1 MKIINSH
8 YIPLAE
14 PHNVI
19 MGPGEEDIA
28 EQIGVLSVVEENTT
42 ADGGYGIRTHEHP
55 VVRRLGPVVL
65 GKEDKHNYTVMATV
79 EKAEGDVWWQLENND
94 CYMVCPVNKRKINIF
109 QLNLLMMSQ
118 MLKTGCEYDPIG
130 MMERFKEVGIEVK
143 WEDSAKENHQEIILT
158 NMAIGD
164 KMYFQSY
171 IGQPLF
177 LVYFADMID
186 DKHIQP
192 IDDDDIF
199 YEFVNQARALLEI
212 NPNFEFHF
220 TTIDKQLDYITE
232 RLNKELN
239 DYLER
244 PNESE

>member
-1 MKIINSH
+1 
-8 YIPLAE
+8 
-14 PHNVI
+14 
-19 MGPGEEDIA
+19 
-28 EQIGVLSVVEENTT
+28 
-42 ADGGYGIRTHEHP
+42 
-55 VVRRLGPVVL
+55 
-65 GKEDKHNYTVMATV
+65 
-79 EKAEGDVWWQLENND
+79 
-94 CYMVCPVNKRKINIF
+94 
-109 QLNLLMMSQ
+109 MSQ